1 VSQRSFTLAWALVIL
16 VITAPFAI
24 AQHKVFLHLDPHQA
38 RFEMAVPL
46 SEALQWAG
54 QAAAP
59 DQALPAAELK
69 SLAEKLQ
76 AGAANW
82 LRATADG
89 KGFSLELGKVM
100 LLDTSAPGAI
110 PFPLPDD
117 KAAAP
122 KDLQAALTW
131 QGAVFGEFQE
141 LTLKSTIPSG
151 FTVVGQSGERTETLP
166 MTTQLKWAV
175 KSMEL
180 SAAAPL
186 PVPSPIGAPRLGP
199 TLGGGSWMALSL
211 GIAALVRRYSKRAAG
226 VVFAMLA
233 LAGFVMVPKLTRPA
247 MPDAAAMQASL
258 EPLVQNIY
266 EALESPV
273 AEVRQR
279 SLLKLAT
286 AEAAQQLESTL
297 RPSLLAPKHTDLFT
311 QVARGQLSLDV
322 ESVTLADLLTA
333 EVTWTAIGG
342 INHLGHTDTRINRFR
357 AKLGIARDEQKWK
370 LVTLEVMQHRQM

>member
-1 VSQRSFTLAWALVIL
+1 VIQRSFILVWGLVML
-16 VITAPFAI
+16 VITAPTLL
-24 AQHKVFLHLDPHQA
+24 AQQKAFLHLDPHQV

-46 SEALQWAG
+46 SVALPWAG

-59 DQALPAAELK
+59 DQALTAAELK
-69 SLAEKLQ
+69 ALAEKLQ
-76 AGAANW
+76 AGAASW
-82 LRATADG
+82 LSTTADG

-100 LLDTSAPGAI
+100 LLDASAAGAL
-110 PFPLPDD
+110 PFPLADD
-117 KAAAP
+117 KAAAS

-141 LTLKSTIPSG
+141 LTLKSTIPST
-151 FTVVGQSGERTETLP
+151 FVVEGRSGERTATLSL
-166 MTTQLKWAV
+166 TTELKWPV
-175 KSMEL
+175 KPMEL

-199 TLGGGSWMALSL
+199 TLGGGAWMALAIGL
-211 GIAALVRRYSKRAAG
+211 AALIRRYSKAAAG

-233 LAGFVMVPKLTRPA
+233 VAGFVMVPKLTRPA
-247 MPDAAAMQASL
+247 MPDATAMQASL

-266 EALESPV
+266 EALESPM

-286 AEAAQQLESTL
+286 SQAAQQLESTL
-297 RPSLLAPKHTDLFT
+297 RPSLLAPKHTDLYT

-322 ESVTLADLLTA
+322 ESVTLTNLLTA
-333 EVTWTAIGG
+333 EVTWTAIGS

-357 AKLGIARDEQKWK
+357 AKLGIARDDQQWK
-370 LVTLEVMQHRQM
+370 LVTLEVLQHRQM